1 MSKPPADPV
10 AALVEQALRAAAA
23 LLAEEADRDFTPLVE
38 EARRAAAALLATGER
53 ESRVAP

>member
-10 AALVEQALRAAAA
+10 AALVEQARRAAEA